1 MNRELWHR
9 TSSTLQA
16 CLCRYLSSGCR
27 LFFALMDASIH
38 VSLFHRQ
45 IVAVSRERALAG
57 TSHRG
62 GALHSTVTCLESAKR
77 LKKAHIRFGIAP
89 WHAPTQCGLVEC
101 EFFRS
106 RASHVDSRELTLG
119 LPDVPDSIGNSSLTP
134 L

>member
-1 MNRELWHR
+1 VPWLERGIAAVH
-9 TSSTLQA
+9 
-16 CLCRYLSSGCR
+16 CIPLSH
-27 LFFALMDASIH
+27 A
-38 VSLFHRQ
+38 
-45 IVAVSRERALAG
+45 
-57 TSHRG
+57 
-62 GALHSTVTCLESAKR
+62 LESAKR

-101 EFFRS
+101 EFFWS